1 MREKKEPKADRKK
14 TVNPKSQ
21 KCNKHQKHT
30 MGLALECL
38 DGISE
43 TGNGHTKNVAVL
55 ALKR

>member
-1 MREKKEPKADRKK
+1 MREKKEPKADRKR

-21 KCNKHQKHT
+21 KCSKHQKHT
-30 MGLALECL
+30 MGLALVCL

-43 TGNGHTKNVAVL
+43 TGNRHTENVAVL